1 MLTLVPGPSNVE
13 ICEVVD
19 GKSVESTVLWH
30 PRRDETL
37 KNEVEDVHSLNTPY
51 LRDRFELS
59 RGQATSIFNALA
71 ADEVDVKNQ
80 KAYFKVKKHIQNA
93 MYTEMH
99 LDDLM
104 FRVRFDKDKTKHSGH
119 ELIIA
124 GTGSGKTY
132 YVVQRILQ
140 NLKGPKARRR
150 NFIIFSAEYDAD
162 KTLKALKKE
171 RFEKYITGVDCGT
184 SAFHESVH
192 TTEEEFFEKEIRE
205 KVEEAPP
212 GTVVVFDDAR
222 ECVSSRQVRQFIDKQ
237 LRVGRHAGLSLLVIL
252 HSLRSGAWSSQAY
265 SSIRYLT
272 VFPRSQR
279 AKITSFLNKE
289 LALPMGEARDHV
301 YAFSQTGRT
310 MMIRYHAPECLIGP
324 KLLRLI

>member
-1 MLTLVPGPSNVE
+1 MDRWIESHGKYGSKNGWIDGSSHGKYGSKSGWIDGSSHGTDGS
-13 ICEVVD
+13 ICQ
-19 GKSVESTVLWH
+19 
-30 PRRDETL
+30 
-37 KNEVEDVHSLNTPY
+37 NCNT
-51 LRDRFELS
+51 
-59 RGQATSIFNALA
+59 G
-71 ADEVDVKNQ
+71 
-80 KAYFKVKKHIQNA
+80 
-93 MYTEMH
+93 
-99 LDDLM
+99 
-104 FRVRFDKDKTKHSGH
+104 
-119 ELIIA
+119 
-124 GTGSGKTY
+124 
-132 YVVQRILQ
+132 
-140 NLKGPKARRR
+140 
-150 NFIIFSAEYDAD
+150 
-162 KTLKALKKE
+162 
-171 RFEKYITGVDCGT
+171 GT